1 MYNPASGYCIAPD
14 PRSPP
19 RPAMGLLALN
29 LKREMIPRLFAHR
42 PFRSS
47 CRNETG
53 LPVACTARLGYVDGN
68 QSAEVEG

>member
-1 MYNPASGYCIAPD
+1 
-14 PRSPP
+14 
-19 RPAMGLLALN
+19 MGLLALN